1 MHIYIYIY
9 IYIEVNL
16 LILKLSSVHEA
27 MLFSLNE
34 NNTCVKKFYL
44 NFFWKI
50 IKSL

>member
-1 MHIYIYIY
+1 MYMYMCVYIY

-34 NNTCVKKFYL
+34 NNTCVKKILFEPFL
-44 NFFWKI
+44 ENN
-50 IKSL
+50 